1 MNGKLED
8 ITEWKGEL
16 FIVQNNLT
24 NQAYTILN
32 DLFIR
37 AKFMPG
43 DKLSENQLC
52 EQLNMSRTPI
62 RSALVRLSRKG
73 YIETVNKKGIIV
85 KGFDKKEIE
94 DSFELLIQLENMVY
108 LNLNKIQNKQQLFD
122 TLAQCIEKQKK
133 AKEEQ
138 DYFQYL
144 LEIYAFTEHLFNA
157 YQNSALI
164 KTYQILKEDMI
175 RMSMII
181 YNKTINHP
189 HYSTLEENEKTLS
202 FLKQGDIQ
210 AVIEINEIFNQSRL
224 KVIAAGF

>member
-1 MNGKLED
+1 MA
-8 ITEWKGEL
+8 
-16 FIVQNNLT
+16 QNNLT
-24 NQAYTILN
+24 NQAYAILN

-37 AKFMPG
+37 ATFMPG

-62 RSALVRLSRKG
+62 RSALFRIGRKG
-73 YIETVNKKGIIV
+73 YIETLDKKGIIV
-85 KGFDKKEIE
+85 KGFNKKEIE
-94 DSFELLIQLENMVY
+94 DSFELLVQLENMVY
-108 LNLNKIQNKQQLFD
+108 LNFNRVENKQKLFND
-122 TLAQCIEKQKK
+122 FEQCIENQKN

-144 LEIYAFTEHLFNA
+144 LEMYTFPELLFNA

-181 YNKTINHP
+181 YNKTTNHP
-189 HYSTLEENEKTLS
+189 HYSALEENEQTLS

-210 AVIEINEIFNQSRL
+210 AALEINKTFNQLRL
-224 KVIAAGF
+224 GVIASAF